1 MASISDSGI
10 ACAAPTAASAILR
23 RLAATFLLALLPAA
37 ANATEIEIRV
47 EGLRNAQGSVR
58 LCLTRDPA
66 HFPACNGDPAAVRRS
81 VPAAQAAS
89 IHLRG
94 VEPGTYALSVV
105 HDEND
110 NSRLDRFMGIPRE
123 GFGFSRN
130 PRMRMGPPRFEEAR
144 FPVAGASLRQ
154 IVRMSYLL

>member
-1 MASISDSGI
+1 
-10 ACAAPTAASAILR
+10 
-23 RLAATFLLALLPAA
+23 
-37 ANATEIEIRV
+37 
-47 EGLRNAQGSVR
+47 VR

-144 FPVAGASLRQ
+144 FAVTGASLRQ

>member
-1 MASISDSGI
+1 
-10 ACAAPTAASAILR
+10 L
-23 RLAATFLLALLPAA
+23 
-37 ANATEIEIRV
+37 
-47 EGLRNAQGSVR
+47 EGLRNANGTVR

-66 HFPACNGDPAAVRRS
+66 HFPACNGDPAAIRRS
-81 VPAAQAAS
+81 VPAARAGN
-89 IHLRG
+89 IRLG
-94 VEPGTYALSVV
+94 DVGPGTWALSVV

-154 IVRMSYLL
+154 VVRMNYLL